1 MRREELEFD
10 LPAELIA
17 QQPLEPRDASRL
29 MVVDRATGVISHRG
43 FRDILHLLR
52 AGDLLVVNDSRVLPA
67 RLIGRKPTG
76 GEVEILLLRE
86 LAADRWEA
94 LCRPGRRLRQGTTVD
109 LGAVTAT
116 CAERLGDGRWS
127 VTFAPPGGLRAALGR
142 IGQMPLPPYIHEQL
156 ADRERYQTVYARDE
170 GSAAAPTAGLHFT
183 PALLAELAGRGVQRA
198 AVTLHVGLDTFRP
211 VQTELVEEHPIHTEA
226 WQAPAETVEAV
237 RQTRAAGGRVV
248 AVGTTSVRVL
258 ETVARS
264 NGALAGWTEL
274 FITPGFGFR
283 LVDSLLTN
291 FHLPGTTLY
300 ALVCAFAGAEL
311 MGSAYQAAFAERY
324 RLLSFGDAM
333 LIL

>member
-127 VTFAPPGGLRAALGR
+127 VTFAPPGALRAALGR

-274 FITPGFGFR
+274 FIIPGFGFR

-311 MGSAYQAAFAERY
+311 MRSAYQAAFAERY

>member
-1 MRREELEFD
+1 MRRDELEFD

-17 QQPLEPRDASRL
+17 QHPLEPRDASRL
-29 MVVDRATGVISHRG
+29 MVVDRATGSVTHRA
-43 FRDILHLLR
+43 FRDILALLG

-86 LAADRWEA
+86 LAPDRWEA
-94 LCRPGRRLRQGTTVD
+94 LCRPGRRLRPGTVVD
-109 LGAVTAT
+109 LGEVTAT
-116 CAERLGDGRWS
+116 CAARLGDGRWS
-127 VTFAPPGGLRAALGR
+127 LRFAPPGGLRAALDQ
-142 IGQMPLPPYIHEQL
+142 IGQMPLPPYIHERL
-156 ADRERYQTVYARDE
+156 DDRERYQTVYARDE

-183 PALLAELAGRGVQRA
+183 PALLAELAGRGVRRA

-211 VQTELVEEHPIHTEA
+211 VQTEVVEEHPIHTEA

-237 RQTRAAGGRVV
+237 RRTRAAGGRVV

-264 NGALAGWTEL
+264 NGELAGWTDL
-274 FITPGFGFR
+274 FITPGFEFR
-283 LVDSLLTN
+283 MVDALLTN

-311 MGSAYQAAFAERY
+311 MRSAYQAAFAERY

-333 LIL
+333 LIV